1 MICIK
6 LWPHQE
12 RELVKTNGSSKLT
25 KAKAVK
31 VTWMMI
37 AIAILFL
44 VYELSFDIIR
54 ALLYLGFMIEP
65 LEPTL
70 KNGLK
75 IFFANLRIFPFTSES
90 INLQQKMLK

>member
-1 MICIK
+1 
-6 LWPHQE
+6 
-12 RELVKTNGSSKLT
+12 
-25 KAKAVK
+25 
-31 VTWMMI
+31 MMI

-44 VYELSFDIIR
+44 VYELSFDIIS

-75 IFFANLRIFPFTSES
+75 NFFCKSSYFSVYIREYKSSAKDAEMILIISRFYFAEVKDNVIFY
-90 INLQQKMLK
+90 

>member
-1 MICIK
+1 
-6 LWPHQE
+6 
-12 RELVKTNGSSKLT
+12 
-25 KAKAVK
+25 
-31 VTWMMI
+31 MMI

-44 VYELSFDIIR
+44 VYELSFDIG

>member
-1 MICIK
+1 
-6 LWPHQE
+6 
-12 RELVKTNGSSKLT
+12 
-25 KAKAVK
+25 
-31 VTWMMI
+31 MMI

-44 VYELSFDIIR
+44 VYELSFDIIG

-65 LEPTL
+65 LVPTL

-75 IFFANLRIFPFTSES
+75 NFFANLRIFPFTSES

>member
-1 MICIK
+1 
-6 LWPHQE
+6 
-12 RELVKTNGSSKLT
+12 
-25 KAKAVK
+25 
-31 VTWMMI
+31 MMI

-70 KNGLK
+70 KK
-75 IFFANLRIFPFTSES
+75 KFFCKSSYFSVYIREYKSSAKDAEMILIISRFYFAEVY
-90 INLQQKMLK
+90 